1 MESFRTEYELQTEA
15 KKIRVEQDILE
26 LGEKIAAFKEGKIPD
41 DKFRSLRLARGVY
54 GQRQLG
60 VQMIRIKL
68 PYGKV
73 NSRQLRRIAQVSD
86 EYSTGKLHITTRQ
99 DIQIHHVSLDRTP
112 QLWADLEKDDVT
124 LREACGNTVRNVTA
138 SDNAGINPNELFDVT
153 PYAEQVFQYFLRK
166 PFGQELGRKI
176 KIAFSSDDVDD
187 AFTFIHDFGFIPRIE
202 IQNNSDNSPNE
213 VKGFR
218 VLIGGGLGAQ
228 PFLANLAYE
237 FLPASELIPFIEA
250 SIRIFDRYG
259 ERNSRNKA
267 RMKYLISKIGLEKFM
282 DLVTEE
288 RLAVQYDPEN
298 DAVKSVFEQDYEK
311 LNPIE
316 INTLFTDDQLYNEW
330 IRTNVILQKQQGYLA
345 VYVKVSL
352 GDFSTDQARSLSDL
366 LDEFGFSELRFTI
379 HQNIQIRGVK
389 AEQLPL
395 VYAKLRVLN
404 LADSGFN
411 CLTDITACP
420 GTDTCNLG
428 ISNST
433 NVALELESFIRTSYP
448 GLIEEAGIKI
458 KISGCM
464 NSCGQHG
471 LAQIGFHGSSIK
483 TKEGTLPALQVLL
496 GGGSTGSGSGRIAEK
511 TIKIP
516 SKRVLKTIQ
525 AILDDYLRFHENAE
539 TFNDYYDR
547 QGNLYF
553 YNLLKPL
560 TDLEQTE
567 ETEYLDWG
575 QDQRFATAIGVG
587 ECAGVMIDL
596 VATLF
601 WDAEEKLES
610 AHQAF
615 QEERYADAVYYAYA
629 SGILGAKARLI
640 EKGVKCNTQ
649 HGILTDF
656 DTHLGPVSGF
666 SEEKSF
672 HDFMLRINQEKASEL
687 FASDYLKEIDAFITK
702 LKIRDEH

>member
-1 MESFRTEYELQTEA
+1 MESFRTEYELETEA

-26 LGEKIAAFKEGKIPD
+26 LGERIAAFKEGKIPD

-73 NSRQLRRIAQVSD
+73 NSAQLRRIAQVSD

-138 SDNAGINPNELFDVT
+138 SDRAGINPNELFDVT

-176 KIAFSSDDVDD
+176 KIAFSSDDEDD
-187 AFTFIHDFGFIPRIE
+187 AFTFIHDFGFIPRVE
-202 IQNNSDNSPNE
+202 IQQE
-213 VKGFR
+213 TTIRGFK

-228 PFLANLAYE
+228 PFLAHVAYE
-237 FLPASELIPFIEA
+237 FLPADELIPFIEA

-267 RMKYLISKIGLEKFM
+267 RMKYLIGKIGFDTFM
-282 DLVTEE
+282 NLVKEE
-288 RLAVQYDPEN
+288 HPAVQYSSEN
-298 DAVKSVFEQDYEK
+298 DPVRYLPEFYSEERDSV
-311 LNPIE
+311 E
-316 INTLFTDDQLYNEW
+316 ISDLFTGDPVYDQW
-330 IRTNVILQKQQGYLA
+330 IRTNVIPQKQQGYLA
-345 VYVKVSL
+345 VYAKVSL
-352 GDFSTDQARSLSDL
+352 GDFSSEQARSLAFL
-366 LDEFGFSELRFTI
+366 LDSLALPELRFTI
-379 HQNIQIRGVK
+379 HQNFQIRGVTT
-389 AEQLPL
+389 EQLPF
-395 VYAKLRVLN
+395 VYSQLTLLN

-411 CLTDITACP
+411 RLVDITACP

-433 NVALELESFIRTSYP
+433 NVALELESFIRAAYP
-448 GLIEEAGIKI
+448 TLIEETGIKI

-483 TKEGTLPALQVLL
+483 TKNGTLPALQVLL
-496 GGGSTGSGSGRIAEK
+496 GGGNTGSGTGRIAEK
-511 TIKIP
+511 VIKIP
-516 SKRVLKTIQ
+516 SKRVLKVIR
-525 AILDDYLRFHENAE
+525 AILDNYLEFHENE
-539 TFNDYYDR
+539 ELFNEYYDR
-547 QGNLYF
+547 QGNTYF

-560 TDLEQTE
+560 TDTE
-567 ETEYLDWG
+567 TVDENEYLDWG
-575 QDQRFATAIGVG
+575 QDERFATAIGVG

-601 WDAEEKLES
+601 WDAEEKFEL
-610 AHQAF
+610 AGKAF
-615 QEERYADAVYYAYA
+615 SENRFADAVYYAYSA
-629 SGILGAKARLI
+629 GIHGAKAKLI
-640 EKGVKCNTQ
+640 EKGIKCNTQ
-649 HGILTDF
+649 NGILLGF
-656 DTHLGPVSGF
+656 DTHLGTEFSY
-666 SEEKSF
+666 SEERSF
-672 HDFMLRINQEKASEL
+672 RDFMLKINKEKATES
-687 FASDYLKEIDAFITK
+687 FAATYLKEIGELITK
-702 LKIRDEH
+702 LKIKNEY